1 MSSNPPAFPKPQIRR
16 RLALIVILCAIGG
29 ALFAPFALA
38 GAGTHSAKL
47 AAEFWIALPIGSAIF
62 GGLCAWAGLRLADR
76 TKLPMP
82 LLRRWENGARLDGG
96 RKWYLVSILTAVAFA
111 LATETLASMVGLPKN
126 PGTLWERLATI
137 PFAAIVTETFAHLFL
152 MSLIFFWLRS
162 KWAAILLS
170 SAAFTAVFHG
180 GGIAGS
186 IELTI
191 VALAFNFLFATLTGW
206 LYGRYGIESAY
217 LAHAVAH
224 GIVLGIN

>member
-1 MSSNPPAFPKPQIRR
+1 M
-16 RLALIVILCAIGG
+16 LCAIGG
-29 ALFAPFALA
+29 ALFVPFALA
-38 GAGTHSAKL
+38 GAGAHSARL
-47 AAEFWIALPIGSAIF
+47 AAEFWVAFPVGSAIL
-62 GGLCAWAGLRLADR
+62 GGLCAWPGLRLADR

-82 LLRRWENGARLDGG
+82 LLRPWENGQKPQGG
-96 RKWYLVSILTAVAFA
+96 KQWYAVSVLTAIAFA
-111 LATETLASMVGLPKN
+111 LAAEGLASLVGLPKN

-152 MSLIFFWLRS
+152 MSLFFFWLRS

-170 SAAFTAVFHG
+170 SAVFTAVFHG
-180 GGIAGS
+180 GGISGS

-191 VALAFNFLFATLTGW
+191 FALAFNFLFATLTGW